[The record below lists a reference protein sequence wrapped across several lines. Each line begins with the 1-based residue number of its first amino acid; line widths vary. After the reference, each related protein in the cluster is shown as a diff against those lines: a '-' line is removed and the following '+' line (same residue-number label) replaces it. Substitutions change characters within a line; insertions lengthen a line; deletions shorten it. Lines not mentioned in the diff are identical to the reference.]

1 MEYCPAEAAS
11 ILCTAGAKCTH
22 GGSPAIS
29 NSDKIPQHGEE
40 GIRPIAINAVTRA
53 GKTLQPD
60 QIRSDRRC
68 DILHI
73 RDRCYRIII
82 FTKRSAAAIDSIT
95 VYLPRINQ
103 FHFSDSTD
111 LIF

>member
-11 ILCTAGAKCTH
+11 ILCTAGAKCTMAR
-22 GGSPAIS
+22 SPAIS
-29 NSDKIPQHGEE
+29 NSDKIPQDGEE

-73 RDRCYRIII
+73 RDRCDRII
-82 FTKRSAAAIDSIT
+82 FTSNDQRREFNS
-95 VYLPRINQ
+95 VQLFQ
-103 FHFSDSTD
+103 
-111 LIF
+111 